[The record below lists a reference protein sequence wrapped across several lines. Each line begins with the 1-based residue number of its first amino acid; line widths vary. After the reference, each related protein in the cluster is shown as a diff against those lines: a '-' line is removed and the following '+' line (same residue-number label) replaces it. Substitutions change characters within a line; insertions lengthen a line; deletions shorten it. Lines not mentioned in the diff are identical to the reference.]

1 MKTKAAQGRTKEA
14 NERSIIVHQH
24 GGGSGVYKKPQN
36 RTKNTR
42 KPQNHKFRS
51 NPKTASKIR
60 EDVHA
65 IEVVEEHIFSPETPE
80 KHQTASNS

>member
-1 MKTKAAQGRTKEA
+1 MKTKAAEGRTKEA
-14 NERSIIVHQH
+14 NERSINVHQY

-42 KPQNHKFRS
+42 KPQNRSKFRS
-51 NPKTASKIR
+51 NPKTASKIK

-65 IEVVEEHIFSPETPE
+65 IEVVEEHIFPTVTEKTPNRIE
-80 KHQTASNS
+80 